1 MEVQTGVL
9 RNHLSKYLKRVRQ
22 SGNPIVVLDR
32 NVPIAEIRPYRDSSS
47 KKPADT
53 WGKRLQ
59 FEEEFG
65 ELTEDFEL
73 PERRT
78 SADKQ
83 TNPLD

>member
-1 MEVQTGVL
+1 MEVKTGVL

-47 KKPADT
+47 RDLAET
-53 WGKRLQ
+53 WSRRAQ
-59 FEEEFG
+59 FEQQFG

-73 PERRT
+73 PERQT

>member
-1 MEVQTGVL
+1 MKVKTGVL

-47 KKPADT
+47 QRPADT
-53 WGKRLQ
+53 WDSRLQ
-59 FEEEFG
+59 FEQEFG

-73 PERRT
+73 PERTT

-83 TNPLD
+83 NNPLD

>member
-1 MEVQTGVL
+1 MEVKTGVL

-32 NVPIAEIRPYRDSSS
+32 DVPIAEIRPYCASSS
-47 KKPADT
+47 RQTADT
-53 WGKRLQ
+53 WSSRRQ
-59 FEEEFG
+59 FEREYG
-65 ELTEDFEL
+65 ELCEDFEL
-73 PERRT
+73 PKRTT